1 MIGGYRY
8 YDMSDNLSVQE
19 QLLTLISEVA
29 TGTQINVTDSFRT
42 RNTFN
47 GTELGLIANYC
58 YCRWSLEFSAK
69 MAMGW
74 NHDVVNINGST
85 TNIARDGTMPAT
97 YPAACWP

>member
-8 YDMSDNLSVQE
+8 YNMSDNLSVQE
-19 QLLTLISEVA
+19 QLLTFNGQVQ
-29 TGTQINVTDSFRT
+29 TGTQFNLTDSFRT

-85 TNIARDGTMPAT
+85 THNRAGRGDDRAP
-97 YPAACWP
+97 